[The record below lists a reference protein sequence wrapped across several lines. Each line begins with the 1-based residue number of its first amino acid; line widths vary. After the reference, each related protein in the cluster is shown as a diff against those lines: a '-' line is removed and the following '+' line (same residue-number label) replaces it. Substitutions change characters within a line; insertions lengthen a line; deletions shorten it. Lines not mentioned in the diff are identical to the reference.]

1 MKKYPECKSPSR
13 LTPAALR
20 GSILTGLIVASASV
34 VLTAAATAQTTTNPF
49 GTIFHTVDG
58 TFTPGGEW
66 SDVTPQAFISN
77 PGQSAIPTTISNPAA
92 NSLLYAGLGR
102 TSAVSDI
109 SLFLMYDF
117 VPRTTAPNLG
127 EVFATVAFPINLPF
141 TVPPLL
147 GGPPVNVPGGGTK
160 QNINVLFI
168 GQTPAQGFFDVFV
181 DLDFDGVGDFKAS
194 QFGIIGA
201 TQPGSSPLSATPHLR
216 AELQVPLRIP
226 VGFSNSAPGSPLP
239 GGGINPSTG
248 LYDPD
253 PAFWGAAGA
262 GDGGP
267 IPPPS
272 GTLQPATAGTIG
284 INPNGSVFVA
294 VVPVPEPATAVWGF
308 ACALAFFGRQRSR
321 AA

>member
-13 LTPAALR
+13 LAPAALR
-20 GSILTGLIVASASV
+20 RSILTGLIVASASV

-127 EVFATVAFPINLPF
+127 EVFATVAFPINLPLNVF
-141 TVPPLL
+141 DTRIGSSVSLL
-147 GGPPVNVPGGGTK
+147 PFGGGTK
-160 QNINVLFI
+160 QNINVLFT
-168 GQTPAQGFFDVFV
+168 GQTPANGFFDVFL
-181 DLDFDGVGDFKAS
+181 DLDGNGVGDFKAS
-194 QFGIIGA
+194 DFGIIGA
-201 TQPGSSPLSATPHLR
+201 TQPGPSPLSATPHLR

-226 VGFSNSAPGSPLP
+226 AGFASGGSPLP
-239 GGGINPSTG
+239 GGGINPATG

-308 ACALAFFGRQRSR
+308 ACALAFFGRRRSR

>member
-1 MKKYPECKSPSR
+1 M
-13 LTPAALR
+13 
-20 GSILTGLIVASASV
+20 
-34 VLTAAATAQTTTNPF
+34 
-49 GTIFHTVDG
+49 
-58 TFTPGGEW
+58 
-66 SDVTPQAFISN
+66 TPQAFISN

-117 VPRTTAPNLG
+117 VPRTTAPNVG
-127 EVFATVAFPINLPF
+127 EVFATVAFPITLPS
-141 TVPPLL
+141 TVFDSRPT
-147 GGPPVNVPGGGTK
+147 VNQVVPVPGGGTK
-160 QNINVLFI
+160 QNINVLFT
-168 GQTPAQGFFDVFV
+168 GQTPANGFFDVFM
-181 DLDFDGVGDFKAS
+181 DLDGDNVGDFKAS
-194 QFGIIGA
+194 DFGIIGA
-201 TQPGSSPLSATPHLR
+201 TQPGTSPLSATPHLR

-226 VGFSNSAPGSPLP
+226 AGFASGGSPLP
-239 GGGINPSTG
+239 GGGINPATG
-248 LYDPD
+248 LYDPA

-308 ACALAFFGRQRSR
+308 ACALAFFGRRRSR